1 MASPSYELQV
11 ALVARLKS
19 YGDLTAFIGNRV
31 YDVVPPGADFPYV
44 TIGEADETSDDA
56 DCIVAFEISLDID
69 VWTREPGFEQA
80 KKIGDQVR
88 RAIRSADIELV
99 DNALVDFRHRQT
111 RTFRD
116 EDGLTSHSVLTFEGT
131 IEQP

>member
-11 ALVARLKS
+11 ALVTRLKA
-19 YGDLTAFIGNRV
+19 YAPLTAFIGDRV
-31 YDVVPPGADFPYV
+31 YDVVPPKAVFPYV
-44 TIGEADETSDDA
+44 TLGEVDETSDDA
-56 DCIVAFEISLDID
+56 DCIVAFDISLDID
-69 VWTREPGFEQA
+69 VWTREPGFQQA
-80 KKIGDQVR
+80 KKIGDLVR
-88 RAIRSADIELV
+88 IAVRSADIELPQ
-99 DNALVDFRHRQT
+99 NALVDFRHRQT